1 MDKLKSFDKR
11 FFLRV
16 GSALL
21 AFTAMISAFSA
32 IAKKDWGLAL
42 GLGVVGFLGLAENL
56 IVAFLRKRGIGST
69 NNRLHAALDI
79 AVTVLWAILPFGL
92 VIFWQS
98 QLKNGKADRA
108 NEGSVLRLIVC

>member
-42 GLGVVGFLGLAENL
+42 GLGVVVSNTLS
-56 IVAFLRKRGIGST
+56 LRST
-69 NNRLHAALDI
+69 ISED
-79 AVTVLWAILPFGL
+79 
-92 VIFWQS
+92 
-98 QLKNGKADRA
+98 
-108 NEGSVLRLIVC
+108 